1 MIHSPERVKAI
12 RDRVAADLEAV
23 AYLEAQT
30 KDPGF
35 RQRLQLIRHQIEDIE
50 LFFLAT
56 SARESRTSEQEAL
69 WLDQAE
75 KILNVYVAPQIK
87 DAQDDFARFGPSV
100 TSRG

>member
-1 MIHSPERVKAI
+1 MIHSAERVKAI

-35 RQRLQLIRHQIEDIE
+35 RQRLQLIRHHLEDIE

-56 SARESRTSEQEAL
+56 SARESRTTEQEAQ
-69 WLDQAE
+69 WLAQAE
-75 KILNVYVAPQIK
+75 KVLNVYVAPQIK
-87 DAQDDFARFGPSV
+87 DAQDDFERYGPAV
-100 TSRG
+100 TSS

>member
-1 MIHSPERVKAI
+1 MIHSLERVKAI

-35 RQRLQLIRHQIEDIE
+35 RQRLQLIRHHLEDIE

-56 SARESRTSEQEAL
+56 SAREPRTSEQEAQ
-69 WLDQAE
+69 WLAQAE
-75 KILNVYVAPQIK
+75 KVLDVYVAPQIK
-87 DAQDDFARFGPSV
+87 DAQDDFERYGPAV
-100 TSRG
+100 TSR

>member
-1 MIHSPERVKAI
+1 MIHLPERVKAI
-12 RDRVAADLEAV
+12 RDRAAADLEAV
-23 AYLEAQT
+23 TYLEAQT

-56 SARESRTSEQEAL
+56 SARESRTPEQEAQ

-75 KILNVYVAPQIK
+75 KVLNVYLAPQIK
-87 DAQDDFARFGPSV
+87 EAQEDFDRYGPAV
-100 TSRG
+100 TSS